1 MFIMIVGLVVF
12 AVGVVMKRS
21 DTNLHRFANI
31 TRLGGIALVLLGFF
45 FSTFRQID
53 SGNVGVIKLFGQV
66 QKDRVLYEGLNMVNP
81 VYNIEVMNI
90 RQLNYTMSSVH
101 DEGTKAGDDAVRVRC
116 NDGLEVAIDM
126 TVLYRVVPTKAP
138 DIFQTLGVGFEE
150 QFVRPVIRSR
160 IRESAVYYS
169 ATDLYSGKRAQ
180 FEAQLRDM
188 LIEDFE
194 KNGFELKQ
202 VLIRNVVLPQTVTES
217 IERKIAAIQ
226 EAQRQDYVLEKVKKE
241 AEMKRQEAQGT
252 ADAQQILS
260 SGLSDRILQFEAI
273 KVQKELV
280 NSPNSKIIIM
290 GGGRNTPFI
299 LDTKDSK

>member
-1 MFIMIVGLVVF
+1 MFLMVVGLIAFVIGF
-12 AVGVVMKRS
+12 ALRRA
-21 DTNLHRFANI
+21 DANLHRFSVLA
-31 TRLGGIALVLLGFF
+31 RVGGLALLVIGFF

-53 SGNVGVIKLFGQV
+53 AGNVGVLKLFGQV
-66 QKDRVLYEGLNMVNP
+66 QKDRVLYEGLNLVNP
-81 VYNIEVMNI
+81 LYNVEVMNI

-101 DEGTKAGDDAVRVRC
+101 DEGNKEGDDAVHVRC

-126 TVLYRVVPTKAP
+126 TVLYRLMPAKSP
-138 DIFQTLGVGFEE
+138 DVFQLLGPAFEE

-169 ATDLYSGKRAQ
+169 ATDLYSGRRAQ
-180 FEAQLRDM
+180 FESQLRDM
-188 LIEDFE
+188 LVDDFL

-252 ADAQQILS
+252 ADAQKILA
-260 SGLSDRILQFEAI
+260 SGLSDKILQFEAI

-280 NSPNSKIIIM
+280 NSPNSKIIVM
-290 GGGRNTPFI
+290 GGKSTPLI
-299 LDTKDSK
+299 LDAKGSE